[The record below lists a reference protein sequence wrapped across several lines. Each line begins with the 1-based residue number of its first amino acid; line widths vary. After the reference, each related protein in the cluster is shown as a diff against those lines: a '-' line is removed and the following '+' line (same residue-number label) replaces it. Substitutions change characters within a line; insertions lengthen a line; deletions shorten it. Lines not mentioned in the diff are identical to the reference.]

1 MLTLSLAYSYIRFS
15 SEKQKLGDS
24 LRRQLERAETYA
36 QKHGLTLDHTSYRDL
51 GISAFKGKNAE
62 DGKLAAFLE
71 AVKKRL
77 IPRGSTLLIE
87 DFDRLSR
94 NEIDDALILFLQIIR
109 SGITVVTLK
118 DEQVYTQDRLRN
130 DSSSLIVSIMYMG
143 RAHDESAMKS
153 DRVKRAWDTKRKSGK
168 IITAM
173 APAWLAVSEDRT
185 AWKEDKNKVEVVRTI
200 FKLAL
205 EGNGAPTIARMLND
219 AGTPTMKTAPHWTF
233 GTVNAILKNRAVIG
247 TYTPKKAI
255 ADPVEKYYPAIVS
268 TEQFVL
274 VQESMSKRKWIGGRS
289 RENVANLFAG
299 MSYCHVCGG
308 KMRIVGSGGRHV
320 YLKCLTAYSNSG
332 CDEGRFPYLAAERAV
347 LRCIADELSELLS
360 KVDDSESEDQTTV
373 LKDSREEI
381 VRRLGNLVENLAESG
396 SSFVAAKIKEIQYQ
410 LEEVDKKIA
419 TEMQPQVRKQSLT
432 EAAKVFETLKWSSGS
447 EIPVEMRL
455 KLQSMLRRIL
465 KAVYFYCDAENKRP
479 TVAIQYIDALGGTS
493 HFFDV
498 KPFMEKVGGNR
509 RILTKVEPH

>member
-1 MLTLSLAYSYIRFS
+1 MSLAYSYIRFS

-24 LRRQLERAETYA
+24 LRRQLERAEVYA
-36 QKHGLTLDHTSYRDL
+36 KKQGLTLDHTSYRDL

-62 DGKLAAFLE
+62 DGKLAAFLD
-71 AVKKRL
+71 AVKQHL

-94 NEIDDALILFLQIIR
+94 NEIDDALILFLQIVR

-143 RAHDESAMKS
+143 RAHDESATKS
-153 DRVKRAWDTKRKSGK
+153 DRVKRAWDAKRKSGK
-168 IITAM
+168 IITGM
-173 APAWLAVSEDRT
+173 APAWLEASQDRT
-185 AWKEDKNKVEVVRTI
+185 TWKEDKDKVQIVRTI

-205 EGNGAPTIARMLND
+205 DGNGTPTIARMLND
-219 AGTPTMKTAPHWTF
+219 AGTPTMKSAKHWTF

-255 ADPVEKYYPAIVS
+255 ADPVENYFPTIVP

-299 MSYCHVCGG
+299 ISYCHVCGG
-308 KMRIVGSGGRHV
+308 KMRIVGSDGRHV

-332 CDEGRFPYLAAERAV
+332 CSEGRFPYLAAERAV
-347 LRCIADELSELLS
+347 LRHMADDLSVLITA
-360 KVDDSESEDQTTV
+360 VDDSESIDQTV
-373 LKDSREEI
+373 ALRDSREEI
-381 VRRLGNLVENLAESG
+381 VRRLGNLVENLADSG
-396 SSFVAAKIKEIQYQ
+396 SSFVAAKIREVQQKLEAIDKQIETEI
-410 LEEVDKKIA
+410 
-419 TEMQPQVRKQSLT
+419 QPQVRKQSLS
-432 EAAKVFETLKWSSGS
+432 EASELFENLKWSTGS
-447 EIPVEMRL
+447 EISVEMRL
-455 KLQSMLRRIL
+455 KLQSMLRRVL
-465 KAVYFYCDAENKRP
+465 KAVYFFCDAENDRP
-479 TVAIQYIDALGGTS
+479 TVAIQYVDTLGGTS
-493 HFFDV
+493 HFLDV

-509 RILTKVEPH
+509 RILPHK